1 MSKWQLIDAVRS
13 REKGVLIPGWQ
24 RGRLKAFRGLLLV
37 KTEYV
42 HELLRYTRVARI
54 HPATNGG
61 PTPQPLW
68 DAQPV
73 ENTLD
78 YWTYTGT
85 ERVHDGI
92 NGFIDFAQT
101 WYMVPA
107 REESHCG
114 YAGSERL

>member
-1 MSKWQLIDAVRS
+1 MDAVRS
-13 REKGVLIPGWQ
+13 RENGVLIPGWQ

-42 HELLRYTRVARI
+42 HELKRYTRVARI
-54 HPATNGG
+54 FPMSRVDPV
-61 PTPQPLW
+61 PTPLW

-73 ENTLD
+73 EMTPE

-85 ERVHDGI
+85 ERIDNGL
-92 NGFIDFAQT
+92 GFIDFAQT
-101 WYMVPA
+101 WYIVPA
-107 REESHCG
+107 REDSHCG